1 MRERERR
8 EGARMGEGQGVGGA
22 QARAGRLGRARSSL
36 RRGPGQKPT
45 THATTDW
52 NPNRGTRLSKTRD

>member
-8 EGARMGEGQGVGGA
+8 EEGVHGGGA
-22 QARAGRLGRARSSL
+22 GRWGRAGQSRPTRPGWVGLG
-36 RRGPGQKPT
+36 RGPGQKPT
-45 THATTDW
+45 THATTDR

>member
-1 MRERERR
+1 
-8 EGARMGEGQGVGGA
+8 MGEGQGVGGA
-22 QARAGRLGRARSSL
+22 WARAGRLGWPGWVGL
-36 RRGPGQKPT
+36 GHGPGQKPT